1 MQERE
6 AKEIKKDQ
14 RVAIEQS
21 FLIQVFQKVMFPL
34 FHIHFLRKK
43 VFGLNNQTRIEI
55 HVICKILK
63 TRKWFWASLTLYF
76 LFYSGFQSRR
86 FI

>member
-21 FLIQVFQKVMFPL
+21 FLIQDFQKVMFPL
-34 FHIHFLRKK
+34 FLIHFLRKK
-43 VFGLNNQTRIEI
+43 VFGQNNQTRIEN

-63 TRKWFWASLTLYF
+63 TRK
-76 LFYSGFQSRR
+76 QCCNE
-86 FI
+86 